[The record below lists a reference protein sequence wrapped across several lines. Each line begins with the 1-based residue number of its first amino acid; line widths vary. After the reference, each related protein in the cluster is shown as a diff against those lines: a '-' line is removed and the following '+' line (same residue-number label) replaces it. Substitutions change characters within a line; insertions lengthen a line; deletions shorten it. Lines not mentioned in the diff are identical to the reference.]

1 MEGPPSWLFHQ
12 GGAAKYLVKEDDMG
26 LLDQIVKG
34 LAGKFLGGGAG
45 TQNPLLDIALGL
57 INNPQ
62 AGGLTGLLET
72 FKGKGLGDAVSSWI
86 STGQNQPVSGEQI
99 QHVLGKEQIQ
109 QIAEK
114 IGIPK
119 GEVSSGLASILP
131 EIIDKLTP
139 NGTLPE
145 SGMLEQGLS
154 LLKKQLLSK

>member
-1 MEGPPSWLFHQ
+1 MVVREIFI
-12 GGAAKYLVKEDDMG
+12 KEVNMG

>member
-1 MEGPPSWLFHQ
+1 
-12 GGAAKYLVKEDDMG
+12 MG

-34 LAGKFLGGGAG
+34 LAGKFLGGGGG
-45 TQNPLLDIALGL
+45 TQNPLLDMALGL

-62 AGGLTGLLET
+62 AGGLGGLIET
-72 FKGKGLGDAVSSWI
+72 FKSKGLGDAVSSWV

-99 QHVLGKEQIQ
+99 QHVLGKEQIE

-114 IGIPK
+114 IGISK

-131 EIIDKLTP
+131 QIIDKLTP

-145 SGMLEQGLS
+145 SGLLEQGLS
-154 LLKKQLLSK
+154 LVKKQLLSK

>member
-1 MEGPPSWLFHQ
+1 
-12 GGAAKYLVKEDDMG
+12 MG

>member
-1 MEGPPSWLFHQ
+1 
-12 GGAAKYLVKEDDMG
+12 MG

-57 INNPQ
+57 INNSQ

>member
-1 MEGPPSWLFHQ
+1 
-12 GGAAKYLVKEDDMG
+12 MG

-34 LAGKFLGGGAG
+34 LAGKFLGGGGG

>member
-1 MEGPPSWLFHQ
+1 
-12 GGAAKYLVKEDDMG
+12 MG

-34 LAGKFLGGGAG
+34 LAGKFLGGGGG
-45 TQNPLLDIALGL
+45 TQNPLLDMALGL

-86 STGQNQPVSGEQI
+86 STGENQPVSGEQI

-114 IGIPK
+114 IGIPR

-145 SGMLEQGLS
+145 SGLLEQGLS
-154 LLKKQLLSK
+154 LVKKQLLSK

>member
-1 MEGPPSWLFHQ
+1 
-12 GGAAKYLVKEDDMG
+12 MG
-26 LLDQIVKG
+26 LLGEMVKG

-57 INNPQ
+57 INNPKV
-62 AGGLTGLLET
+62 GGLTGLLET
-72 FKGKGLGDAVSSWI
+72 FKSKGLGDAVSSWI

-139 NGTLPE
+139 NGKLPE
-145 SGMLEQGLS
+145 SGSLEQGLS
-154 LLKKQLLSK
+154 LLKKQFLSK

>member
-1 MEGPPSWLFHQ
+1 
-12 GGAAKYLVKEDDMG
+12 MG

-62 AGGLTGLLET
+62 EGGLTGLLET

-99 QHVLGKEQIQ
+99 THVLGKEQIQ

-131 EIIDKLTP
+131 QIIDKLTP

-145 SGMLEQGLS
+145 SGLLEQGLS
-154 LLKKQLLSK
+154 LVKKQLLSK

>member
-1 MEGPPSWLFHQ
+1 
-12 GGAAKYLVKEDDMG
+12 MG
-26 LLDQIVKG
+26 LLDQVVKG
-34 LAGKFLGGGAG
+34 LAGKFLGGGGGA
-45 TQNPLLDIALGL
+45 QNPLLDIALSL

-72 FKGKGLGDAVSSWI
+72 FKSKGLGDAVSSWI
-86 STGQNQPVSGEQI
+86 STGQNLPVSGEQI

-145 SGMLEQGLS
+145 SGLLEQGLS
-154 LLKKQLLSK
+154 LVKKQLLSK

>member
-1 MEGPPSWLFHQ
+1 
-12 GGAAKYLVKEDDMG
+12 MG

-34 LAGKFLGGGAG
+34 LAGKSLGGGGG
-45 TQNPLLDIALGL
+45 TQNPFLDIALGL

-109 QIAEK
+109 HIAEK

>member
-1 MEGPPSWLFHQ
+1 
-12 GGAAKYLVKEDDMG
+12 MG
-26 LLDQIVKG
+26 LLGDMVKG

-45 TQNPLLDIALGL
+45 TQNPLLDIAMGL

-62 AGGLTGLLET
+62 EGGLTGLLET

-99 QHVLGKEQIQ
+99 THVLGKEQIQ

-131 EIIDKLTP
+131 QIIDKLTP
-139 NGTLPE
+139 NGKLPE
-145 SGMLEQGLS
+145 SGLLEQGLS
-154 LLKKQLLSK
+154 LVKKQLLSK